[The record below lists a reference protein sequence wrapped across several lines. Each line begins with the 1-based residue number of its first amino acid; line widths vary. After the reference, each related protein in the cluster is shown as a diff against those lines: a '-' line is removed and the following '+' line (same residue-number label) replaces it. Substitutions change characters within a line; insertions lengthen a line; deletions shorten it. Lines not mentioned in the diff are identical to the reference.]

1 MFRMISFGY
10 VASLLDR
17 HAIRQLGH
25 SLLSQEARQ
34 EDLCVRQ
41 VQLAYSR
48 IRKTGFD
55 FKAATLVPLEQ
66 GSEDRWGIE
75 FWVTERVKQS
85 IRAYKRDASHIADH
99 A

>member
-17 HAIRQLGH
+17 HVIRQLGH

-34 EDLCVRQ
+34 QDLCGRQ

-55 FKAATLVPLEQ
+55 FNAATPVLLQP
-66 GSEDRWGIE
+66 GSKDRWGIE
-75 FWVTERVKQS
+75 FWVTEKVN
-85 IRAYKRDASHIADH
+85 
-99 A
+99 